1 MIVADTSVWID
12 FVHDR
17 KTPEVSTLAAAL
29 TNNSVLMGDL
39 ILMEVL
45 QGFRRDEDWLR
56 VKLALDPLPFAPMA
70 GRDIALM
77 AASNY
82 RALRAKGVTP
92 RKTIDVLIATFC
104 IENGH
109 HLLHNDRDFDVMQEH
124 LGLKVI

>member
-1 MIVADTSVWID
+1 VIVADTSVWID
-12 FVHDR
+12 FVHNR
-17 KTPEVSTLAAAL
+17 ETPEAFTLAAAL

-82 RALRAKGVTP
+82 RSLRAKGVTP

-109 HLLHNDRDFDVMQEH
+109 HLLHNDRDFDAMQEN